1 MKFLEN
7 PFGYERVLNK
17 EDLGSG
23 KKQKGERATD
33 WKSTLGRIWRI
44 VDEQRGLL
52 VLVFIMVIAS
62 SVLSLAGP
70 FLIGRIIDRYV
81 VPGEYGGMA
90 PMIGWLIGVYVLLS
104 IALFLQ
110 NYWMIGIAQST
121 IYRMRTGVFSK
132 LLHLPVTYF
141 DKRQHGELMSRAT
154 NDIETVSS
162 TLNSAFIQVASSVL
176 TLTGT
181 VLVMLYLSPL
191 LTLLTM
197 TIIPLMFLA
206 MRWITRRTGRLFK
219 EQQAAVGA
227 LNGMI
232 EETISGQRVVKAFSQ
247 EQRVIEEFEEKSG
260 RLRTVGFWALSYS
273 GYIPKVMNAL
283 NNMSFAI
290 VAAIG
295 GLLALNGYV
304 TIGTIVIFTEYA
316 RQFTR
321 PLNDLAN
328 QFNTVLSAI
337 AGAERVFAIMDE
349 QAEEDE
355 GVEDITLRG
364 AVAFRNVSFKYDPQ
378 AQAYTLRNIDFAIEP
393 GQTVALVGPTGAGKT
408 TIMQLIARFYDVE
421 SGAVEFD
428 GRDVRS
434 IARQTLRSQMAFVL
448 QDPFL
453 FEANVYENIRYGKLD
468 ATDEEVVEAAKKAN
482 AHDFIMKLPDGY
494 KTVLSADGGEISQG
508 QKQLLSIARA
518 LVADPVI
525 LLLDEATSSIDTVT
539 EMKIQEALEV
549 LMEGRTSFVIA
560 HRLNTVRN
568 ADVVLVMQ
576 QGTVIESG
584 RQDELIARG
593 GVYAGMLRAGK
604 DIDELLD
611 R

>member
-1 MKFLEN
+1 MKSLQK
-7 PFGYERVLNK
+7 PFGYERILKK

-23 KKQKGERATD
+23 KKQKGDRAAN
-33 WKSTLGRIWRI
+33 WKYTLTRIWQI
-44 VDEQRGLL
+44 VDEQRSLL

-62 SVLSLAGP
+62 SILSLAGP
-70 FLIGRIIDRYV
+70 FLVGRIIDEYV
-81 VPGEYGGMA
+81 VPGEYSGMTA
-90 PMIGWLIGVYVLLS
+90 IIIALVVVYIVLS
-104 IALFLQ
+104 ISLFLQ
-110 NYWMIGIAQST
+110 NYWMIGIAQAT
-121 IYRMRTGVFSK
+121 IYRMRTGVFAK

-181 VLVMLYLSPL
+181 MLVMLYLSPL
-191 LTLLTM
+191 LTVLTM
-197 TIIPLMFLA
+197 TIIPLMFMA
-206 MRWITRRTGRLFK
+206 MRWITRRTGKLFK
-219 EQQAAVGA
+219 EQQAAVGK

-290 VAAIG
+290 VAGIG

-349 QAEEDE
+349 PDEEDK
-355 GVEDITLRG
+355 GIRDIKLQG
-364 AVAFRNVSFKYDPQ
+364 AVAFRNVSFKYNPEAEKD
-378 AQAYTLRNIDFAIEP
+378 TLHDVDFAIQP

-408 TIMQLIARFYDVE
+408 TIMQLIARFYDVR
-421 SGAVEFD
+421 SGTVEFD
-428 GRDVRS
+428 GRDVRT
-434 IARQTLRSQMAFVL
+434 IARETLRSQMAFVL

-453 FEANVYENIRYGKLD
+453 FEASVYDNIRYGKLD
-468 ATDEEVVEAAKKAN
+468 ASNEEIVEAAKKAN
-482 AHDFIMKLPDGY
+482 AHDFIMKLSEGY
-494 KTVLSADGGEISQG
+494 NTVLSADGGEISQG

-549 LMEGRTSFVIA
+549 LMKGRTSFVIA

-576 QGTVIESG
+576 QGQLVESG
-584 RQDELIARG
+584 MQEELIARG
-593 GVYAGMLRAGK
+593 GIYAGMLRAGK
-604 DIDELLD
+604 DIDALLD

>member
-1 MKFLEN
+1 MKFIQN
-7 PFGYERVLNK
+7 PFGYERILRK

-23 KKQKGERATD
+23 KKPKGARASD
-33 WKSTLGRIWRI
+33 WKRTLSRIWRI
-44 VDEQRGLL
+44 VDEQRALL
-52 VLVFIMVIAS
+52 VMVLVMVVIS
-62 SVLSLAGP
+62 SALSLIGP
-70 FLIGRIIDRYV
+70 FLVGQIIDYYV
-81 VPGEYGGMA
+81 VPGEFEGMRTIILA
-90 PMIGWLIGVYVLLS
+90 LIGVYVVLS
-104 IALFLQ
+104 ISLFLQ
-110 NYWMIGIAQST
+110 NYWMIGIAQQT
-121 IYRMRTGVFSK
+121 IYRMRTGVFEK
-132 LLHLPVTYF
+132 LLKLPVPYF
-141 DKRQHGELMSRAT
+141 DQRQHGELMSRAT
-154 NDIETVSS
+154 NDIETISS
-162 TLNSAFIQVASSVL
+162 TLNSSFIQVFSSVL

-191 LTLLTM
+191 LTVLTM
-197 TIIPLMFLA
+197 LIIPLMFWA
-206 MRWITRRTGRLFK
+206 MRWITRRTGKLFK
-219 EQQAAVGA
+219 EQQAALGA

-247 EQRVIEEFEEKSG
+247 EERVIEEFRAKSS

-273 GYIPKVMNAL
+273 GYIPKVMNGL

-290 VAAIG
+290 VAGIG
-295 GLLALNGYV
+295 GLLALKGHV
-304 TIGTIVIFTEYA
+304 SIGTIVIFAEYA

-337 AGAERVFAIMDE
+337 AGAERVFAVMDE
-349 QAEEDE
+349 PAEEDS
-355 GVEDITLRG
+355 GSQDVQLRG
-364 AVAFRNVSFKYDPQ
+364 AVAFRDVSFKYD
-378 AQAYTLRNIDFAIEP
+378 ANAENDTLRHVNFAIEP

-408 TIMQLIARFYDVE
+408 TIMQLIARFYDTA
-421 SGAVEFD
+421 SGCVEFD

-453 FEANVYENIRYGKLD
+453 FEATVYDNIRYGKLD
-468 ATDEEVVEAAKKAN
+468 ATDEEIVEAAKKAN
-482 AHDFIMKLPDGY
+482 AHDFIMKLGEGY
-494 KTVLSADGGEISQG
+494 NTVLSADGSEISQG

-539 EMKIQEALEV
+539 EMEIQEALEV

-568 ADVVLVMQ
+568 ADVVLVLQ
-576 QGTVIESG
+576 QGEIVEAG
-584 RQDELIARG
+584 LQEELIARDG
-593 GVYAGMLRAGK
+593 MYASMLKSMGSRA
-604 DIDELLD
+604 
-611 R
+611 

>member
-1 MKFLEN
+1 MKFLQN
-7 PFGYERVLNK
+7 PFGYERILYKGNL
-17 EDLGSG
+17 DSG
-23 KKQKGERATD
+23 KKKKGERATD
-33 WKSTLGRIWRI
+33 WKYTLGRIWRI

-81 VPGEYGGMA
+81 VPGEFGGMA
-90 PMIGWLIGVYVLLS
+90 QVIGALIGVYILLS
-104 IALFLQ
+104 LALFLQ
-110 NYWMIGIAQST
+110 SYWMIGIAQST

-162 TLNSAFIQVASSVL
+162 TLNSAFIQVVSSVL

-290 VAAIG
+290 VAAVG

-304 TIGTIVIFTEYA
+304 TIGMIVIFTEYA

-355 GVEDITLRG
+355 GVKDIKLRG
-364 AVAFRNVSFKYDPQ
+364 AVAFRDVSFKYDPQ
-378 AQAYTLRNIDFAIEP
+378 AQAYTLRNIDFAVDP

-408 TIMQLIARFYDVE
+408 TIMQLLARFYDVE

-453 FEANVYENIRYGKLD
+453 FEANVYENIRYGRLD
-468 ATDEEVVEAAKKAN
+468 ASDEEVVEAAKKAN

-494 KTVLSADGGEISQG
+494 RTVLSADGGGISQG

-576 QGTVIESG
+576 QGTVVEAG

-593 GVYAGMLRAGK
+593 GVYAGMLHAGK
-604 DIDELLD
+604 DIDALLD